1 MLNSVL
7 AMVLV
12 DIFDVNRGGGG
23 GGGVSVKMPSCLTCR
38 ALREKELS

>member
-23 GGGVSVKMPSCLTCR
+23 GSVKMPSCLTCR